1 MAYLYFSLFR
11 YCVFWGA
18 GDGRRGGGGGVIS
31 IVDYFLRFFTTWL
44 HFMVNFYL
52 FLFFNSELLIRWS
65 EYRSTWLI

>member
-18 GDGRRGGGGGVIS
+18 GDGRRGGGGG
-31 IVDYFLRFFTTWL
+31 YFASGLFSQILYNLVT
-44 HFMVNFYL
+44 FYGELL
-52 FLFFNSELLIRWS
+52 FVLFFNSELLIRWS